1 MDLARYEPTLFEN
14 GRHTGGPHGY
24 VAYFPS
30 PIPRDVEISQGVYR
44 LALEAEVALAE
55 LNGVRRL
62 LPNPHLLAHPFL
74 RREAVSSTRI
84 EGTQASLTDLFEA
97 EATNTAPSDDVQ
109 EVVNYVNAFH
119 HGVER
124 SHSLPL
130 SIRLIREMHAIIL
143 AGARGQERHPGE
155 LRTSQNWIGTGGA
168 TLAAPLLY
176 LSPYLEAHR
185 QAYYDAL
192 QGVRERGDLETWLQL
207 ILEGI
212 RVQSIDAA
220 TRAQE
225 LLALREHYRAI
236 FAARNSSSVIATIDL
251 AFQSPVLNAAMVEH
265 ALGVSTDSN
274 CCAEQ
279 AR

>member
-1 MDLARYEPTLFEN
+1 M
-14 GRHTGGPHGY
+14 
-24 VAYFPS
+24 
-30 PIPRDVEISQGVYR
+30 
-44 LALEAEVALAE
+44 
-55 LNGVRRL
+55 
-62 LPNPHLLAHPFL
+62 
-74 RREAVSSTRI
+74 
-84 EGTQASLTDLFEA
+84 
-97 EATNTAPSDDVQ
+97 
-109 EVVNYVNAFH
+109 NYVNAFH

-265 ALGVSTDSN
+265 ALGVSRPTAIAALNKLAS
-274 CCAEQ
+274 AGMPSELPPGPRG
-279 AR
+279 ARRWSAASVIGILAADEPGAPA